1 MDWSL
6 IIKELRNKMLVTQT
20 ELAGLIGVSFA
31 TINRWE
37 NKKNEPTMKQK
48 RTIKKLC
55 ADNDL
60 MIGDM

>member
-6 IIKELRNKMLVTQT
+6 IIKELRNTLLVTQT
-20 ELAGLIGVSFA
+20 ELAELIGVSFA

-37 NKKNEPTMKQK
+37 NKKNVPTMKQK

-55 ADNDL
+55 IENNL
-60 MIGDM
+60 IVGEE

>member
-6 IIKELRNKMLVTQT
+6 IIKELRNKILLTQA
-20 ELAGLIGVSFA
+20 ELAELIGVSFA

-48 RTIKKLC
+48 RIIKQLC
-55 ADNDL
+55 LDNEL
-60 MIGDM
+60 KIGEK